1 MGLGTR
7 FCITRLLAFA
17 VLLEIILIP
26 AIMYW
31 PIFEENVAIA
41 KKLVPF
47 LKGKDVMGLM
57 EVTGV
62 TGYVIGQQFF
72 KGCIFGGLLAAV
84 LFSMNAV
91 AGEARRGTLEIWLA
105 RPLSRR
111 RLLLERWFQGAV
123 ALVAPVFLT
132 SLSIPYLLTYVD
144 ETMAYLPLVLSCVHV
159 CGLLLATYALTF
171 LLSCVG
177 RNPTWIASG
186 VLSFFMIQA
195 AAYIIEVT
203 TDWSIFR
210 TVDIPRYLAIYETGQ
225 LDWSVLGPMYGLTLG
240 LLVASVV
247 AFERRVP

>member
-105 RPLSRR
+105 RMG
-111 RLLLERWFQGAV
+111 F
-123 ALVAPVFLT
+123 
-132 SLSIPYLLTYVD
+132 VD
-144 ETMAYLPLVLSCVHV
+144 V
-159 CGLLLATYALTF
+159 
-171 LLSCVG
+171 
-177 RNPTWIASG
+177 
-186 VLSFFMIQA
+186 
-195 AAYIIEVT
+195 
-203 TDWSIFR
+203 R
-210 TVDIPRYLAIYETGQ
+210 TVDESVTSTDEQRSTDWMRFQSLPDFLDPHDATRTLEGYPAPRRA
-225 LDWSVLGPMYGLTLG
+225 V
-240 LLVASVV
+240 LVAT
-247 AFERRVP
+247 RPG